1 MLSFYVVR
9 WRLAASIIVAL
20 AFVLVSSIPD
30 LGFGAR
36 GLASSDP
43 GNQIELRL
51 TAPLHDL
58 GGDAVLLPNR
68 AAVRLEATLSNKAS
82 EIVEFEVVE
91 RDVRWEADSGIVFD
105 KKPSPRSNGLI
116 NSWRPPNH
124 AGVSKV
130 TIHYKARLRPM
141 TGRSAD
147 QAFDVS
153 LSASV
158 LLISPSRPDQFRNG
172 AIDGSYLGDYP
183 DPLAPSVFSKIKG
196 SGSKYPSLYSTRYQV
211 PSGFYKVTED
221 NKGLM
226 VSKHFA
232 LGDYAMDYP
241 WYSLGYPQYVALD
254 WTLLRKYEDL
264 IELMHSSGVEFSKFR
279 LIYGFRSP
287 VYNHTAMQR
296 DGEVTLKTWFSM
308 HQYGRAMD
316 MIIDEDGDLVLDD
329 LNGDG
334 FHDVDDAVEVMK
346 YVNVLDRRYREQGRI
361 EMVGGAGL
369 YYDHDF
375 FERPVQSP
383 YVHMDVRGYLAEG
396 NILVRWPANWRSGP
410 QIDWSE
416 IYPEGYVKK
425 EFNYADPMNGSV
437 Y

>member
-1 MLSFYVVR
+1 MAFIGILIL
-9 WRLAASIIVAL
+9 LAAGFAL
-20 AFVLVSSIPD
+20 FMYMRSTKKV
-30 LGFGAR
+30 
-36 GLASSDP
+36 
-43 GNQIELRL
+43 E
-51 TAPLHDL
+51 
-58 GGDAVLLPNR
+58 GG
-68 AAVRLEATLSNKAS
+68 
-82 EIVEFEVVE
+82 
-91 RDVRWEADSGIVFD
+91 
-105 KKPSPRSNGLI
+105 
-116 NSWRPPNH
+116 
-124 AGVSKV
+124 
-130 TIHYKARLRPM
+130 
-141 TGRSAD
+141 GRSRLQGSNVKALPRKEVSVMNLRVNDIFSWMGQDFLVDGKLTLREDGDEWWD
-147 QAFDVS
+147 Q
-153 LSASV
+153 
-158 LLISPSRPDQFRNG
+158 
-172 AIDGSYLGDYP
+172 
-183 DPLAPSVFSKIKG
+183 
-196 SGSKYPSLYSTRYQV
+196 
-211 PSGFYKVTED
+211 TEPYALTD
-221 NKGLM
+221 
-226 VSKHFA
+226 A